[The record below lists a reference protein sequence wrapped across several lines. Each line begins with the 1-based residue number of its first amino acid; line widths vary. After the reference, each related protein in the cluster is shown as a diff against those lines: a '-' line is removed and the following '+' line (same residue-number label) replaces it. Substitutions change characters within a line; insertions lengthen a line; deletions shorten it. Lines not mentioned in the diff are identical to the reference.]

1 MSHSSPRAIGEDK
14 DGSQTEGK
22 SLSEKRHM
30 LTLKVF
36 FLILDFASEISR
48 ANKSSQLQLQVWLK
62 VTVYSLFLGTTQD
75 LPWSSKGAPDQMAAK
90 LFLGLDFMHSRGN

>member
-1 MSHSSPRAIGEDK
+1 MEARQKERK
-14 DGSQTEGK
+14 L
-22 SLSEKRHM
+22 LSEKRRM

-48 ANKSSQLQLQVWLK
+48 ANKSSQLQLQMWLK
-62 VTVYSLFLGTTQD
+62 VTEYSLFLGTTQD

-90 LFLGLDFMHSRGN
+90 LFLGLDFMHGRGN